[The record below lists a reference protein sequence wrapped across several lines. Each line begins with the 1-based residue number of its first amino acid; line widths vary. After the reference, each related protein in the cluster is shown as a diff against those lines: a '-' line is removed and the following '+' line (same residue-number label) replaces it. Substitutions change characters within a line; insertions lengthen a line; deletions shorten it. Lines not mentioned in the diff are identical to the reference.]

1 MWLVAIILDS
11 TALYCIIYTVQKKT
25 PEVFVFK
32 VTREV
37 IKVKEC
43 VPPAIFTLV
52 SLPSLEFYFKEIL
65 ELNQP

>member
-1 MWLVAIILDS
+1 MAIILDS
-11 TALYCIIYTVQKKT
+11 TDLYCTTYTVQKKT
-25 PEVFVFK
+25 KKVFVFK
-32 VTREV
+32 VMREV

-43 VPPAIFTLV
+43 VPPVIFTLV